1 MKRRELKIL
10 GLSYSQTQ
18 VGAYVLVLADK
29 KGSRKLPL
37 IIKPL
42 EAQRIALEL
51 EGIKSPRPLTHDLI
65 KSMTDSFGI
74 DIQEVYIYSLAEGVF
89 YTKIITTN
97 GIEEVELECTAG
109 DAIALSVIYNC
120 PIYTTSEIM
129 SSAGIIVNDDGSD
142 VDEYEIE
149 IDEYEDEDDEVIP
162 ERIVSIEDLEKMM
175 DEAIENEEYEIAAEL
190 RDRIQELKDK
200 Q

>member
-74 DIQEVYIYSLAEGVF
+74 DIQEVYIYSLA
-89 YTKIITTN
+89 
-97 GIEEVELECTAG
+97 
-109 DAIALSVIYNC
+109 
-120 PIYTTSEIM
+120 
-129 SSAGIIVNDDGSD
+129 
-142 VDEYEIE
+142 
-149 IDEYEDEDDEVIP
+149 
-162 ERIVSIEDLEKMM
+162 
-175 DEAIENEEYEIAAEL
+175 
-190 RDRIQELKDK
+190 
-200 Q
+200 